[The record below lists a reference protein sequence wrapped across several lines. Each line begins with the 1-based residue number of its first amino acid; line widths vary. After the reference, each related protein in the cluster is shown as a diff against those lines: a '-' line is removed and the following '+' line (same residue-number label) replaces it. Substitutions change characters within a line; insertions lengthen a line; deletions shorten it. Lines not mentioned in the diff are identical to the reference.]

1 MAGYFKQKMK
11 YTKSLSALIF
21 LIACKAVFSAPA
33 VGYVKATTPIYPRS
47 AAILGMYGTV
57 LITVTVGADGT
68 AESASIEKS
77 SGYKELD
84 EAALTAAKSSTYL
97 PPKDEQGNPCKAI
110 VITPFRFLAEDEHEE
125 SAPGKLSERYE
136 FFLNKKLPS
145 MLCSEVVRK
154 ARRFQKANPSAHFN
168 QMPLFQA
175 TNEYLAQN
183 TPQRNLTK
191 EQYTNVLLSCIK
203 NEGNTYI
210 KLVNHLFD

>member
-1 MAGYFKQKMK
+1 MK
-11 YTKSLSALIF
+11 YTKFLSAFIF

-33 VGYVKATTPIYPRS
+33 LGYVKATAPIYPRS
-47 AAILGMYGTV
+47 AAILGMYGSV

-68 AESASIEKS
+68 AESASIKES

-110 VITPFRFLAEDEHEE
+110 VVAPFRFLAEEEHEE

-136 FFLNKKLPS
+136 FFLNKTLPS
-145 MLCSEVVRK
+145 MLCSDVVRN

-168 QMPLFQA
+168 EMPLFQA
-175 TNEYLAQN
+175 TNEYLTQN
-183 TPQRNLTK
+183 TPHRNLTK
-191 EQYTNVLLSCIK
+191 EQYTNTLLYSIK
-203 NEGNTYI
+203 NECHTYI
-210 KLVNHLFD
+210 KIVNKLFD